1 MILRH
6 ELKFTL
12 HKDAATLLKQRM
24 AMVMDYDRNADENG
38 EYMIRSLYFDTLNS
52 DAYFEK
58 LDGVQTRRKFRIR
71 YYNQNTDF
79 VRLECKEKYDQMTK
93 KRIARIDVPSAKR
106 FIAGDIEM
114 ADIAGEDV
122 LRDFL
127 IEMKTR
133 HLVPSVIV
141 DYRRTAFV
149 MESLD
154 VRITFDEDIHSRGYD
169 HDFFEA
175 TYSGIP
181 MMEDF
186 ESVIEIKYD
195 DILPATIVGVLNS
208 TPLLR
213 QALSKFTLCRSVQ

>member
-1 MILRH
+1 MSLRH

-12 HKDAATLLKQRM
+12 HREAATLLKQRM
-24 AMVMDYDRNADENG
+24 AMIMEYDRNADENG

-58 LDGVQTRRKFRIR
+58 LDGVQTRKKFRIR
-71 YYNQNTDF
+71 YYNQNIDF
-79 VRLECKEKYDQMTK
+79 VRLECKEKYDHMTR
-93 KRIARIDVPSAKR
+93 KRIAKIDIEQAKR
-106 FIAGDIEM
+106 FIEGDIEAGDIE
-114 ADIAGEDV
+114 GEEV

-127 IEMKTR
+127 IDMKTR

-154 VRITFDEDIHSRGYD
+154 VRITFDEQIHSRGYD
-169 HDFFEA
+169 HAFFQS
-175 TYSGIP
+175 TYAGIP

-186 ESVIEIKYD
+186 ESVVEIKYNE
-195 DILPATIVGVLNS
+195 ILPDIIVGVLNS
-208 TPLLR
+208 TPMLR
-213 QALSKFTLCRSVQ
+213 QALSKFTLCRSVL